1 VNSGSDNGSDKKGI
15 SFTIL
20 PLLKKIFTIIIA
32 LIALCG
38 GFYALVR
45 FAGLNPDELFLKT
58 AAQTEFY
65 GSVNPER
72 LLQLYD
78 SLESINFAIRKET
91 DERALKNLKDTQ
103 KNLWERILSA
113 RNAISKA
120 EAPKTIKEEDTNLM
134 DHLIKGIAITAAVL
148 LTIIIFLIIKIMRRH
163 KEVEKVTER
172 LKNLQTEPLPPPP
185 LGGLD
190 PTVFQTRFSGLP
202 KVKPA
207 EPIAVRAASEPPAMR
222 KTAKQRVTEAVERM
236 RQALDSLRK
245 AGTIK
250 SPVAADSLTKTK
262 IRVTSLNSTKINP
275 PDETTYDRRVREKK
289 QILDWSKQGRTPSEI
304 SRWTGL
310 PRDQIETVIR
320 LAREQGE

>member
-1 VNSGSDNGSDKKGI
+1 MV
-15 SFTIL
+15 
-20 PLLKKIFTIIIA
+20 LKKIYTIIIA

-45 FAGLNPDELFLKT
+45 FAGLNPDDLFQKPAT
-58 AAQTEFY
+58 KTEFF
-65 GSVNPER
+65 GTVDPER
-72 LLQLYD
+72 LQQLYD

-91 DERALKNLKDTQ
+91 EERSLKNLKDTQ

-120 EAPKTIKEEDTNLM
+120 EAPKTIKEEESNLM

-185 LGGLD
+185 LAGLD

-207 EPIAVRAASEPPAMR
+207 ETVAIRATEPPTMR
-222 KTAKQRVTEAVERM
+222 KTAKQRVTEAVEKL
-236 RQALDSLRK
+236 RQALVSVRS
-245 AGTIK
+245 GTMK
-250 SPVAADSLTKTK
+250 TPVATDSLTKTK
-262 IRVTSLNSTKINP
+262 IRVTSLNSTKISP
-275 PDETTYDRRVREKK
+275 PADETTYDRRVREKK
-289 QILDWSKQGRTPSEI
+289 QILDWARQGRTPSEI
-304 SRWTGL
+304 SRWSGL
-310 PRDQIETVIR
+310 PRDQIETIIR
-320 LAREQGE
+320 LARERGE

>member
-1 VNSGSDNGSDKKGI
+1 M
-15 SFTIL
+15 
-20 PLLKKIFTIIIA
+20 
-32 LIALCG
+32 CG

-45 FAGLNPDELFLKT
+45 FAGLNPDELFELFQKPVT
-58 AAQTEFY
+58 KTEFY
-65 GSVNPER
+65 GSIDPER
-72 LLQLYD
+72 LQQLYD
-78 SLESINFAIRKET
+78 SLENINFAIRKET
-91 DERALKNLKDTQ
+91 DERLLKNLKDTQ
-103 KNLWERILSA
+103 KNLWERILST

-120 EAPKTIKEEDTNLM
+120 EAPKSIKEEESNLM

-190 PTVFQTRFSGLP
+190 PTVFQTRYSGLP

-207 EPIAVRAASEPPAMR
+207 EPIAVRATEPPVMR

-245 AGTIK
+245 SGTIK
-250 SPVAADSLTKTK
+250 TPVAADSLTKTK

-275 PDETTYDRRVREKK
+275 PDETTYDRRAREKK
-289 QILDWSKQGRTPSEI
+289 QILDWARQGRTPSEI
-304 SRWTGL
+304 SRWSGL
-310 PRDQIETVIR
+310 PRDQIETIIR
-320 LAREQGE
+320 LARERGE

>member
-1 VNSGSDNGSDKKGI
+1 
-15 SFTIL
+15 
-20 PLLKKIFTIIIA
+20 LKKIYTIIIA

-45 FAGLNPDELFLKT
+45 FAGLNPDDLFQK
-58 AAQTEFY
+58 AATKTEFF
-65 GSVNPER
+65 GTVDPER
-72 LLQLYD
+72 LQQLYD
-78 SLESINFAIRKET
+78 SLESINFTIRKET

-120 EAPKTIKEEDTNLM
+120 EAPKTIKEEESNLM

-185 LGGLD
+185 LSGLD

-202 KVKPA
+202 NPVLPKIKPA
-207 EPIAVRAASEPPAMR
+207 ETVATAVIRAAEPPPPMR
-222 KTAKQRVTEAVERM
+222 KTAKQRVTEAVEKL
-236 RQALDSLRK
+236 RQALTSVRSGS
-245 AGTIK
+245 GTIK
-250 SPVAADSLTKTK
+250 APVATDSLTKTK

-275 PDETTYDRRVREKK
+275 PADETTYDRRVREKK
-289 QILDWSKQGRTPSEI
+289 QILDWARQGRTPSEI
-304 SRWTGL
+304 SRWSGL
-310 PRDQIETVIR
+310 PRDQVETIIR
-320 LAREQGE
+320 LARERGE

>member
-1 VNSGSDNGSDKKGI
+1 M
-15 SFTIL
+15 
-20 PLLKKIFTIIIA
+20 LKKIYTIIIA

-45 FAGLNPDELFLKT
+45 FAGLNPDELFQKPT
-58 AAQTEFY
+58 TKTEFF
-65 GSVNPER
+65 GTVDPER
-72 LLQLYD
+72 LHQLYD

-91 DERALKNLKDTQ
+91 DERLLKNLKDTQ

-120 EAPKTIKEEDTNLM
+120 EAPKTIKEEESNLM

-202 KVKPA
+202 LPKVKPV
-207 EPIAVRAASEPPAMR
+207 ETVVAVRAAEPPAMR
-222 KTAKQRVTEAVERM
+222 KTAKQRVTEAVEKL
-236 RQALDSLRK
+236 RQALVSVRS
-245 AGTIK
+245 ATIK
-250 SPVAADSLTKTK
+250 TPVATESLTKK
-262 IRVTSLNSTKINP
+262 MRVTSLNSTKINP
-275 PDETTYDRRVREKK
+275 PDETTYDRKLREKK
-289 QILDWSKQGRTPSEI
+289 QVLDWARQGRTPAEI
-304 SRWTGL
+304 SKWAGL
-310 PRDQIETVIR
+310 PRDQVEIIIR
-320 LAREQGE
+320 SARERGGE

>member
-1 VNSGSDNGSDKKGI
+1 
-15 SFTIL
+15 
-20 PLLKKIFTIIIA
+20 LKKIYTIIIA

-45 FAGLNPDELFLKT
+45 FAGLNPDELFQKPT
-58 AAQTEFY
+58 TKTEFF
-65 GSVNPER
+65 GTVDPER
-72 LLQLYD
+72 LHQLYD

-91 DERALKNLKDTQ
+91 DERLLKNLKDTQ

-120 EAPKTIKEEDTNLM
+120 EAPKTIKEEESNLM

-202 KVKPA
+202 LPKVKPV
-207 EPIAVRAASEPPAMR
+207 ETVVAVRAAEPPAMR
-222 KTAKQRVTEAVERM
+222 KTAKQRVTEAVEKL
-236 RQALDSLRK
+236 RQALVSVRS
-245 AGTIK
+245 ATIK
-250 SPVAADSLTKTK
+250 TPVATESLTKK
-262 IRVTSLNSTKINP
+262 MRVTSLNSTKINP
-275 PDETTYDRRVREKK
+275 PDETTYDRKLREKK
-289 QILDWSKQGRTPSEI
+289 QVLDWARQGRTPAEI
-304 SRWTGL
+304 SKWAGL
-310 PRDQIETVIR
+310 PRDQVEIIIR
-320 LAREQGE
+320 SARERGGE

>member
-1 VNSGSDNGSDKKGI
+1 
-15 SFTIL
+15 
-20 PLLKKIFTIIIA
+20 LKKIYTIIIA

-45 FAGLNPDELFLKT
+45 FAGLDPDELFQKPAT
-58 AAQTEFY
+58 KTEFY
-65 GSVNPER
+65 GTPSPER
-72 LLQLYD
+72 LQQLYD
-78 SLESINFAIRKET
+78 SLENINFAIRKET
-91 DERALKNLKDTQ
+91 DERLLKSLKDTQ
-103 KNLWERILSA
+103 KNLWERILSS

-120 EAPKTIKEEDTNLM
+120 EAPKSIKEEESNLM

-190 PTVFQTRFSGLP
+190 PTVFQTRYSNLP
-202 KVKPA
+202 KVKPV
-207 EPIAVRAASEPPAMR
+207 ETVSVRAVEPPTMR

-236 RQALDSLRK
+236 RQALGALRQ

-250 SPVAADSLTKTK
+250 TPVATDSLTKTK

-275 PDETTYDRRVREKK
+275 PADETTYDRRVREKK
-289 QILDWSKQGRTPSEI
+289 QILDWARQGRTPSEI
-304 SRWTGL
+304 SKWTGL
-310 PRDQIETVIR
+310 PRDQIETIIR
-320 LAREQGE
+320 LARERGE

>member
-1 VNSGSDNGSDKKGI
+1 
-15 SFTIL
+15 
-20 PLLKKIFTIIIA
+20 LLKKIYTIIIA

-45 FAGLNPDELFLKT
+45 FAGLNPDELFQKPT
-58 AAQTEFY
+58 TKTEFF
-65 GSVNPER
+65 GTVDPER
-72 LLQLYD
+72 LHQLYD

-91 DERALKNLKDTQ
+91 DERLLKNLKDTQ

-120 EAPKTIKEEDTNLM
+120 EAPKTIKEEESNLM

-202 KVKPA
+202 LPKVKPV
-207 EPIAVRAASEPPAMR
+207 ETVVAVRAAEPPAMR
-222 KTAKQRVTEAVERM
+222 KTAKQRVTEAVEKL
-236 RQALDSLRK
+236 RQALVSVRS
-245 AGTIK
+245 ATIK
-250 SPVAADSLTKTK
+250 TPVATESLTKK
-262 IRVTSLNSTKINP
+262 MRVTSLNSTKINP
-275 PDETTYDRRVREKK
+275 PDETTYDRKLREKK
-289 QILDWSKQGRTPSEI
+289 QVLDWARQGRTPAEI
-304 SRWTGL
+304 SKWAGL
-310 PRDQIETVIR
+310 PRDQVEIIIR
-320 LAREQGE
+320 SARERGGE

>member
-1 VNSGSDNGSDKKGI
+1 
-15 SFTIL
+15 
-20 PLLKKIFTIIIA
+20 
-32 LIALCG
+32 LCG

-45 FAGLNPDELFLKT
+45 FAGLNPDELLELFQKPT
-58 AAQTEFY
+58 AKTEFF
-65 GSVNPER
+65 GSVDPER
-72 LLQLYD
+72 LQQLYD

-91 DERALKNLKDTQ
+91 DERLLKNLKDTQ

-120 EAPKTIKEEDTNLM
+120 EAPKSIKEEESNLM

-190 PTVFQTRFSGLP
+190 PTVFQTRYSNLP

-207 EPIAVRAASEPPAMR
+207 ETVAIRNPEPPTMR
-222 KTAKQRVTEAVERM
+222 KTAKQRVTEAVEKM
-236 RQALDSLRK
+236 RQALGALRSSS
-245 AGTIK
+245 GTIK
-250 SPVAADSLTKTK
+250 SPVGADSLTKTK
-262 IRVTSLNSTKINP
+262 IRVTSLNSTKISP
-275 PDETTYDRRVREKK
+275 PVDETTYDRRVREKK
-289 QILDWSKQGRTPSEI
+289 QILDWSRQGRTPSEI
-304 SRWTGL
+304 SKWTGL
-310 PRDQIETVIR
+310 PRDQIETIIR
-320 LAREQGE
+320 LARERGE

>member
-1 VNSGSDNGSDKKGI
+1 
-15 SFTIL
+15 
-20 PLLKKIFTIIIA
+20 LKKIYTIIIA

-45 FAGLNPDELFLKT
+45 FAGLNPDELFELFQKP
-58 AAQTEFY
+58 AAKTEFY
-65 GSVNPER
+65 GSVDPER
-72 LLQLYD
+72 LQQLYD

-91 DERALKNLKDTQ
+91 DERLLKNLKDTQ

-120 EAPKTIKEEDTNLM
+120 EAPKSIKEEENNLM

-163 KEVEKVTER
+163 REVEKVTER

-185 LGGLD
+185 LSGLD

-202 KVKPA
+202 LPKVKPA
-207 EPIAVRAASEPPAMR
+207 ETIAIRNPEPPTMR
-222 KTAKQRVTEAVERM
+222 KTAKQRVTEAVEKM
-236 RQALDSLRK
+236 RQALGALRSSS
-245 AGTIK
+245 GTIK
-250 SPVAADSLTKTK
+250 SPVRADSLTKTK

-275 PDETTYDRRVREKK
+275 PVDETTYDRRVREKK

-304 SRWTGL
+304 SKWTGL
-310 PRDQIETVIR
+310 PRDQIETIIR
-320 LAREQGE
+320 LARERGE

>member
-1 VNSGSDNGSDKKGI
+1 M
-15 SFTIL
+15 
-20 PLLKKIFTIIIA
+20 KKIYTIIIA

-45 FAGLNPDELFLKT
+45 FAGLNPDELFQKP
-58 AAQTEFY
+58 AAKTEFY
-65 GSVNPER
+65 GTVDPER
-72 LLQLYD
+72 LQQLYD

-91 DERALKNLKDTQ
+91 DERLLKNLKDTQ

-120 EAPKTIKEEDTNLM
+120 EAPKTIKEEESNLM

-185 LGGLD
+185 LSGLD

-202 KVKPA
+202 LPKVKPA
-207 EPIAVRAASEPPAMR
+207 ETVAVRAVEPPPPPMR
-222 KTAKQRVTEAVERM
+222 KTAKQRVTEAVEKL
-236 RQALDSLRK
+236 RQALTSVRS
-245 AGTIK
+245 GTMK
-250 SPVAADSLTKTK
+250 SPIATDSLTKTK

-275 PDETTYDRRVREKK
+275 PADETTYDRKVREKK
-289 QILDWSKQGRTPSEI
+289 QVLDWARQGRTPAEI
-304 SRWTGL
+304 SKWAGL
-310 PRDQIETVIR
+310 PRDQVETIIR
-320 LAREQGE
+320 LARERGE